1 MNPQMFANQTV
12 NKNLSLARN
21 IAELGYLSKHIDGGV
36 TVRNKRNK
44 QFTSESRMQKTEHE
58 GSFNA
63 MYRKSSLPSI
73 GTEIETE
80 DPLKIV
86 SQ

>member
-1 MNPQMFANQTV
+1 
-12 NKNLSLARN
+12 
-21 IAELGYLSKHIDGGV
+21 
-36 TVRNKRNK
+36 
-44 QFTSESRMQKTEHE
+44 MQKTEHE

-86 SQ
+86 SQWLEPQLNQQAPQAIDLNNTE

>member
-36 TVRNKRNK
+36 TVRN
-44 QFTSESRMQKTEHE
+44 
-58 GSFNA
+58 
-63 MYRKSSLPSI
+63 RK
-73 GTEIETE
+73 G
-80 DPLKIV
+80 K
-86 SQ
+86 

>member
-1 MNPQMFANQTV
+1 
-12 NKNLSLARN
+12 
-21 IAELGYLSKHIDGGV
+21 
-36 TVRNKRNK
+36 
-44 QFTSESRMQKTEHE
+44 MQKTEHE

-86 SQ
+86 SH